1 MTLEDYIDR
10 LESLVKKLFE
20 NDHSGHEIWHLQR
33 VYNNALAICEKE
45 GGDKLIVGLSAYLHD
60 IHRIMSNEEGKYVSP
75 KDSLETV
82 RRLLKYAG
90 IEDEE
95 IVEKVCFSIEH
106 HEEYNWNANDP
117 VDLNTQILQDA
128 DNLDA
133 IGAIGIARTFQY
145 GGSHGIPMYNP
156 DKKINF
162 KDNYQESDDLESC
175 TIEHFYNKLF
185 KLEDNMNTEAGKN
198 LAKGR
203 TDYMKGYVD
212 EFMNEWYGFDR
223 QRTK

>member
-82 RRLLKYAG
+82 RRLLK
-90 IEDEE
+90 
-95 IVEKVCFSIEH
+95 
-106 HEEYNWNANDP
+106 
-117 VDLNTQILQDA
+117 
-128 DNLDA
+128 
-133 IGAIGIARTFQY
+133 
-145 GGSHGIPMYNP
+145 
-156 DKKINF
+156 
-162 KDNYQESDDLESC
+162 
-175 TIEHFYNKLF
+175 
-185 KLEDNMNTEAGKN
+185 
-198 LAKGR
+198 
-203 TDYMKGYVD
+203 
-212 EFMNEWYGFDR
+212 
-223 QRTK
+223 